1 MDLRPPITA
10 AMDAFS
16 VPAVV
21 TLSYTSPVTTRGI
34 WVTPITEDV
43 PIGAGSGRR
52 SVGEFQRLEL
62 KRIMA
67 LSKTDIPKIPIGTEI
82 VAPEISGGPTK
93 IWKVD
98 ALELADDEHNRV
110 VLVEVDC

>member
-43 PIGAGSGRR
+43 PI
-52 SVGEFQRLEL
+52 GEFQRLEL

-98 ALELADDEHNRV
+98 ALELADDERNRV